1 MPDQIVHKAFFN
13 YLKGRM
19 SGVKGG
25 VVTKRLIVINESP
38 HTTSVN
44 LTYLTYNSIV
54 LQHLKTP

>member
-1 MPDQIVHKAFFN
+1 
-13 YLKGRM
+13 M

-25 VVTKRLIVINESP
+25 VVTKRLIDINESP
-38 HTTSVN
+38 HTTNVN